1 MDITEPRI
9 DDYCRRHSDLPNAL
23 LQELEKVTREKMQR
37 YGMQVGPLEG
47 AFLKMLVRLVGAKRV
62 LEVGMFTGYS
72 ALCMAEALPDDG
84 ELITCDVDPN
94 AEAIAKSFF
103 ERSPQ
108 GKKIQV
114 KMGDAK
120 QTLKGLKGQF
130 DVVFLD
136 ADKESY
142 LQYYAL
148 AMPLLRPGG
157 LLIAD
162 NTLWSGKVLDPKSES
177 DLAIVSFNTHVL
189 DDKRV
194 ERVLLPVRDGMML
207 ARKRS

>member
-1 MDITEPRI
+1 MDITEPRL
-9 DDYCRRHSDLPNAL
+9 DDYCRRHSDPPSPLME
-23 LQELEKVTREKMQR
+23 ELAVVTKQKMTD

-47 AFLKMLVRLVGAKRV
+47 AFLKMLAKLVGAKRI

-84 ELITCDVDPN
+84 ELITCDVDPK

-103 ERSPQ
+103 ERSPH

-120 QTLKGLKGQF
+120 QTLKGLTGQF
-130 DVVFLD
+130 DLVFLD

-148 AMPLLRPGG
+148 ALPMLRSGG

-162 NTLWSGKVLDPKSES
+162 NTLWSGKVLEPKKES
-177 DLAIVSFNTHVL
+177 DIAIVSFNSHVL
-189 DDKRV
+189 EDKRV
-194 ERVLLPVRDGMML
+194 ERVLVPVRDGMML
-207 ARKRS
+207 ARKK

>member
-1 MDITEPRI
+1 MDITEPRLE
-9 DDYCRRHSDLPNAL
+9 DYCRRHSDPPNAL
-23 LQELEKVTREKMQR
+23 MEELATVTKQKMTD

-47 AFLKMLVRLVGAKRV
+47 AFLKMLAKLAGAKRI

-84 ELITCDVDPN
+84 ELITCDVDPK

-103 ERSPQ
+103 ERSPH
-108 GKKIQV
+108 GKKIKV
-114 KMGDAK
+114 MMGDAK
-120 QTLKGLKGQF
+120 QTLKGLTGQF

-148 AMPLLRPGG
+148 ALPMLRPGG

-162 NTLWSGKVLDPKSES
+162 NTLWSGKVLEPKKES
-177 DLAIVSFNTHVL
+177 DVAIVTFNSHVL
-189 DDKRV
+189 EDKRV
-194 ERVLLPVRDGMML
+194 ERVLVPVRDGMML
-207 ARKRS
+207 ARKK

>member
-9 DDYCRRHSDLPNAL
+9 DDYCRRHSDPPNAL

-47 AFLKMLVRLVGAKRV
+47 AFLKLLVKLVGAKRV

-72 ALCMAEALPDDG
+72 ALCMAEALPEGG
-84 ELITCDVDPN
+84 ELITCDVDPA
-94 AEAIAKSFF
+94 AEAIARPFF
-103 ERSPQ
+103 ERSPH
-108 GKKIQV
+108 GKKIQIR
-114 KMGDAK
+114 MGDAK
-120 QTLKGLKGQF
+120 QTLKGLTGVF

-142 LQYYAL
+142 LAYYAL
-148 AMPLLRPGG
+148 ALPMLRPGG

-162 NTLWSGKVLDPKSES
+162 NTLWSGKVLEPKSES
-177 DLAIVSFNTHVL
+177 DIAIVNFNTHL
-189 DDKRV
+189 LEDQRV
-194 ERVLLPVRDGMML
+194 ERVLVPVRDGMML
-207 ARKRS
+207 ARKK